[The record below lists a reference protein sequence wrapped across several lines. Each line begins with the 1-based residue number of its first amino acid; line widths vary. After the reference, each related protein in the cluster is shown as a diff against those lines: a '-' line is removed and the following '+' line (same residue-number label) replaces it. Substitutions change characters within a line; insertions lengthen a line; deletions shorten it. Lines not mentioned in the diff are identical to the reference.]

1 MKSTR
6 RRFLAG
12 APWLSRE
19 LHWPDSMAQQSPK
32 IRGVSFDP
40 DSLSILK
47 DASAQTFEPWIGSS
61 FRISLD
67 SRQLGSLV
75 LVSVDETGTKTPNSN
90 DRWDSSAP
98 PLNRIVTQQGAAA
111 PSMVTFS
118 LHFQG
123 SGKILPQDTYILS
136 HDWLGTFPLFL
147 VPSGPGGKT
156 AYTATFTLLN
166 DAITRTAE

>member
-6 RRFLAG
+6 RQFLVA
-12 APWLSRE
+12 APIAISAASFRTL
-19 LHWPDSMAQQSPK
+19 LAQRNPNPQG
-32 IRGVSFDP
+32 RSFDP

-75 LVSVDETGTKTPNSN
+75 LVSVVETGTKTPNSN